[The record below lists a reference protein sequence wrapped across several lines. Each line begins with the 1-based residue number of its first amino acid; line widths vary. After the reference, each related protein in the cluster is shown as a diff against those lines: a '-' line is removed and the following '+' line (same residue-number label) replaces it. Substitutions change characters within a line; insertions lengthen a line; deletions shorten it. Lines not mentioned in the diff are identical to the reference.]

1 MSFVANVQNR
11 FAVMVAV
18 VVLLAVLAIGAW
30 AAGKCA
36 QTDDYGNCTEVWNSA
51 SFDDLFE

>member
-1 MSFVANVQNR
+1 MSFVASVQNR
-11 FAVMVAV
+11 FALMVAV
-18 VVLLAVLAIGAW
+18 VVLLAVLALGAW

-51 SFDDLFE
+51 SFDDLFD

>member
-30 AAGKCA
+30 AAGKCS
-36 QTDDYGNCTEVWNSA
+36 QTDDYGNCIHVWNSA
-51 SFDDLFE
+51 PVDDLFD